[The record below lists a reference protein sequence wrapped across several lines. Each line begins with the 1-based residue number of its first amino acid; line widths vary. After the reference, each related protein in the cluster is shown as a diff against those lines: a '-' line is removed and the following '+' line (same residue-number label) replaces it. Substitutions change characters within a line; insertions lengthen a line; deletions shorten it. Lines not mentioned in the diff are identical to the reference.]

1 MDLTFTP
8 LAARKVLG
16 IISAKGGSLALRIK
30 IQRNLTGS
38 YNWSMGLEQRT
49 NEAIMVGKVPIMAD
63 QMTCSHLDGLII
75 DWIMTPEGEG
85 FGVFDRSLQ
94 KRDLKLGAD

>member
-16 IISAKGGSLALRIK
+16 IISAKGGNLALRVK
-30 IQRNLTGS
+30 IQRSLTGS
-38 YNWSMGLEQRT
+38 HSWSMGLEHRT
-49 NEAIMVGKVPIMAD
+49 SEAIMVGNVPIMAD
-63 QMTCSHLDGLII
+63 QMTRSHLDGLMI
-75 DWIMTPEGEG
+75 DWLITPEGEG
-85 FGVFDRSLQ
+85 FGVYDRSLQ